1 MKSQNQ
7 ERNLDMVVS
16 PTKGTSSGPKHGCWA
31 WNEINT
37 GLILRSSCVWAQKIT
52 QQREA
57 KLNSPEVRMYTSDIS
72 AFVFMVVVLHSSTRL
87 MHLMPSGLDWHCW
100 APAHSFSPCASDF
113 DFLDL
118 DIYIKLFHAIST
130 SYPPFADIF
139 SGPIIGLIQLKE

>member
-1 MKSQNQ
+1 M
-7 ERNLDMVVS
+7 
-16 PTKGTSSGPKHGCWA
+16 
-31 WNEINT
+31 
-37 GLILRSSCVWAQKIT
+37 WAQKIT

-118 DIYIKLFHAIST
+118 DIYISNYFMQFQHPIHHLLTF
-130 SYPPFADIF
+130 FL
-139 SGPIIGLIQLKE
+139 GPSLA

>member
-1 MKSQNQ
+1 M
-7 ERNLDMVVS
+7 
-16 PTKGTSSGPKHGCWA
+16 
-31 WNEINT
+31 
-37 GLILRSSCVWAQKIT
+37 WAQKIT